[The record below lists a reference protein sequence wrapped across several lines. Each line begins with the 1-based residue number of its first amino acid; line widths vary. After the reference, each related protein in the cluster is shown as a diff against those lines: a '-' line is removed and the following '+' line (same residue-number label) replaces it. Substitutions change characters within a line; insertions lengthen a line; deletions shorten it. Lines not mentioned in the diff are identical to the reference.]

1 MNLSPINDYFLPSS
15 ILDIGA
21 NVGQFRTQAQE
32 FWPDSYI
39 FSIEASDAC
48 EEHLNKLTND
58 YLICLL
64 AKDESNYKYFSRKN
78 DPTSTGNSI
87 YRELTRFF
95 SDDQLEV
102 IKKDGITLDSLFAP
116 DRTFDLIKMD
126 TQGSELDIIE
136 GGREICSRAKAILL
150 EVSYTEYNKNAPL
163 VVEVVEYMQNFNF
176 EPSWVL
182 DESRNHGAHQ
192 QDILFI
198 NKAI

>member
-1 MNLSPINDYFLPSS
+1 MNLSPINDYFIPSS

-48 EEHLNKLTND
+48 EEHLSKLTDD

-64 AKDESNYKYFSRKN
+64 AKDESNYNYFSRKN

-102 IKKDGITLDSLFAP
+102 IKKDGIPLDSLFAP

-126 TQGSELDIIE
+126 TQD
-136 GGREICSRAKAILL
+136 
-150 EVSYTEYNKNAPL
+150 
-163 VVEVVEYMQNFNF
+163 QN
-176 EPSWVL
+176 
-182 DESRNHGAHQ
+182 
-192 QDILFI
+192 
-198 NKAI
+198 

>member
-48 EEHLNKLTND
+48 EEHLSKLTDD

-64 AKDESNYKYFSRKN
+64 AKDESNYNYFSRKN

-102 IKKDGITLDSLFAP
+102 IKKDGIPLDSLFAP

>member
-48 EEHLNKLTND
+48 EEHLSKLTDD

-64 AKDESNYKYFSRKN
+64 AKDESNYNYFSRKN

-102 IKKDGITLDSLFAP
+102 IKKDGIPLDSLFAP

-163 VVEVVEYMQNFNF
+163 VAEVVEYMQKFNY